1 MWLLD
6 CGFDRAETEEIV
18 YIGSL
23 DEFMQENKDRCKLIY
38 ANSDDESL
46 LEHGLVV
53 TDLDSRDT
61 YQKMVPDVPLVIG
74 DE

>member
-46 LEHGLVV
+46 LEQGLVV